1 MMENELMPELA
12 AVSGIEQDNKT
23 YDIHPA
29 LQMELGVPQSEPE
42 PDLMETQ
49 PEPTVEAK
57 SEPEQELPE
66 PKPVEDKSQRNWR
79 AMREQAERAKQ
90 LEREAAELARER
102 DYYRQLADKK
112 NEASQAEYLSATEER
127 LAREMEELRRK
138 IAQQEQET
146 QKAKQ
151 QAAMSLAE
159 QRLAQD
165 YPDIKKVVTDENIS
179 LLQEQYPHLYNSVI
193 ASPDIYT
200 VGSAA
205 YEMIIAKGIYK
216 KPKVVSDAVVQRNTA
231 KPRSS
236 STVAPQATES
246 PISKAHNFMG
256 NTIASEDERKALYR
270 EMVQAAGN
278 RY

>member
-1 MMENELMPELA
+1 MMENEMMPELA
-12 AVSGIEQDNKT
+12 AVSGIEQDTKT

-29 LQMELGVPQSEPE
+29 LQMELGAPQEPVVEEQEQPEPAVEVQQQEPE
-42 PDLMETQ
+42 PE
-49 PEPTVEAK
+49 
-57 SEPEQELPE
+57 E
-66 PKPVEDKSQRNWR
+66 PKPVEDKTQRNWR
-79 AMREQAERAKQ
+79 AVREQAERAKQ

-102 DYYRQLADKK
+102 DYYRQLAEEKK
-112 NEASQAEYLSATEER
+112 KAAETEYLSSTEER

-193 ASPDIYT
+193 ASNDIYT

-216 KPKVVSDAVVQRNTA
+216 KPKAVSDAVVQRNTA
-231 KPRSS
+231 KPRSAS
-236 STVAPQATES
+236 SIAPQATES

-256 NTIASEDERKALYR
+256 NSIASEEERKALYR
-270 EMVQAAGN
+270 EMVQAAGG